1 MSKEIDHIKLEA
13 PIEKAM
19 DAMEPSTDI
28 TDEQLQEMLL
38 DKESRQA
45 VQDILDTQFFS
56 ACRKKRHATEC
67 RSRTCPLQ
75 KKTSKTKDTY
85 FLENKYQYC
94 CFHCPLHRDLSLHQ
108 SSAGDSKHGARYR
121 IHCRQLTPTSDFR

>member
-45 VQDILDTQFFS
+45 AQDILESIRNLLVTKLQIIMYSTDLEETQW
-56 ACRKKRHATEC
+56 
-67 RSRTCPLQ
+67 
-75 KKTSKTKDTY
+75 
-85 FLENKYQYC
+85 
-94 CFHCPLHRDLSLHQ
+94 
-108 SSAGDSKHGARYR
+108 
-121 IHCRQLTPTSDFR
+121 

>member
-45 VQDILDTQFFS
+45 AQDILDTQFFLH
-56 ACRKKRHATEC
+56 AGKRDMQLNVEAELARFKKRH
-67 RSRTCPLQ
+67 Q
-75 KKTSKTKDTY
+75 KQKIHTFWKTSISIAASIVLCIGIY
-85 FLENKYQYC
+85 HYI
-94 CFHCPLHRDLSLHQ
+94 S
-108 SSAGDSKHGARYR
+108 
-121 IHCRQLTPTSDFR
+121 CRQ

>member
-45 VQDILDTQFFS
+45 AQDILDTQFFQIGRAS
-56 ACRKKRHATEC
+56 CRERV
-67 RSRTCPLQ
+67 
-75 KKTSKTKDTY
+75 
-85 FLENKYQYC
+85 
-94 CFHCPLHRDLSLHQ
+94 
-108 SSAGDSKHGARYR
+108 
-121 IHCRQLTPTSDFR
+121 

>member
-1 MSKEIDHIKLEA
+1 MSKEIDNIKLETS
-13 PIEKAM
+13 IEKAI

-38 DKESRQA
+38 DEESKQA
-45 VQDILDTQFFS
+45 AQDILDTQFFLHTG
-56 ACRKKRHATEC
+56 KKGMQLNVEAELAR
-67 RSRTCPLQ
+67 LQ
-75 KKTSKTKDTY
+75 KKTSKTKYTY

-94 CFHCPLHRDLSLHQ
+94 RFHCPLHRDLSLHQ
-108 SSAGDSKHGARYR
+108 SSAGDNKHSARYC